1 MQAQNMMWVPAI
13 ATSFAAVVNIPVN
26 LLLIKYYA
34 FPGAAAAFSVTRV
47 LLFLFL
53 IGESL
58 KPLHRRPVHRSWLEA
73 STICKASHCWIAAA
87 WLCSTV
93 PHHAFGLCMAWIP

>member
-1 MQAQNMMWVPAI
+1 MMWVPAI

-26 LLLIKYYA
+26 LLLINYYG

-53 IGESL
+53 IGEFAQPCPWQPDGA
-58 KPLHRRPVHRSWLEA
+58 PLGLGCCPLYG
-73 STICKASHCWIAAA
+73 T
-87 WLCSTV
+87 
-93 PHHAFGLCMAWIP
+93 HAGQRDGRI

>member
-1 MQAQNMMWVPAI
+1 MMWVPAL
-13 ATSFAAVVNIPVN
+13 ATTFAAIVNIPVN

-53 IGESL
+53 IGEPASICVVNIL
-58 KPLHRRPVHRSWLEA
+58 VVFILRPIVS
-73 STICKASHCWIAAA
+73 
-87 WLCSTV
+87 V
-93 PHHAFGLCMAWIP
+93 

>member
-1 MQAQNMMWVPAI
+1 MMWVPAL
-13 ATSFAAVVNIPVN
+13 ATTFAAIVNIPVN

-53 IGESL
+53 IGE
-58 KPLHRRPVHRSWLEA
+58 P
-73 STICKASHCWIAAA
+73 ASHNNAICTTLQTACQAEA
-87 WLCSTV
+87 
-93 PHHAFGLCMAWIP
+93 